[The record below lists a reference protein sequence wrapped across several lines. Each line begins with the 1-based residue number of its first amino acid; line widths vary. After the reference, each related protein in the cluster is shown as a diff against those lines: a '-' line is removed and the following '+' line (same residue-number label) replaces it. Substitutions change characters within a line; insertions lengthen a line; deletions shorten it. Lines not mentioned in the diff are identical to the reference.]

1 MGGISNGHLIY
12 GVGFSNGKHPITIA
26 PGKRSKENETWR
38 GMLKRCYEQAY
49 QQREPTYIGCTICEE
64 WYCYDVFYEWIISQE
79 NYTKWKEGGR
89 KWCIDKD
96 ICMKGNK
103 IYSPDTCFL
112 VPKNVNGLF
121 TNRKLHRGELPI
133 GVSYSDKLN
142 KFLVYCM
149 NPFQEKSQKALRKH
163 ATYVGMYN
171 TKQEAF
177 NAYKRYKENI
187 IIRVAQE
194 ELDKGNI
201 TKECYLA
208 MLKYKIDIND

>member
-12 GVGFSNGKHPITIA
+12 GVGFSNGKYPITIA

-38 GMLKRCYEQAY
+38 GILKRCYEQAY

-79 NYTKWKEGGR
+79 NYTKWKEGGQ

-96 ICMKGNK
+96 ICIKGNK

-177 NAYKRYKENI
+177 NAYKIYKENI

-201 TKECYLA
+201 TKECYLT